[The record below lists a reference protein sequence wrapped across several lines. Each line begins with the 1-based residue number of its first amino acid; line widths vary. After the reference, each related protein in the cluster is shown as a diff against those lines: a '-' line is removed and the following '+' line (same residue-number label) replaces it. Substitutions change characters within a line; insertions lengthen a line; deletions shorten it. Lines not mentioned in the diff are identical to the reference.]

1 MLHTLAR
8 GVGAVTESGD
18 GDGEGARTSPRPCDP
33 ARCGRYGVEGVEA
46 GRAVSYVVTLH
57 DLHSVVDVTGDGGV
71 LVKRLN
77 VGQQAGPES
86 LGETRGRRTRVHDSD
101 EGTGR
106 RSRIRDLQP

>member
-1 MLHTLAR
+1 M
-8 GVGAVTESGD
+8 
-18 GDGEGARTSPRPCDP
+18 
-33 ARCGRYGVEGVEA
+33 EGVEA

-86 LGETRGRRTRVHDSD
+86 LGETRGRRTRA
-101 EGTGR
+101 
-106 RSRIRDLQP
+106 